1 MRSVCC
7 RARSP
12 RGTIA
17 ELAPALL
24 IGCLVIFFIIG
35 FGFYICGVATAYY
48 ACTLASREG
57 ASGGSRAQI
66 RTAAI
71 TAANR
76 VANSSLGAF
85 VNLKAQGGGAFGDA
99 LDVRF
104 QRVNDDGSATPFAG
118 GAVERGRAYQI
129 VVDSN
134 YQISIPFLGTIPG
147 QASNNNVVDNP
158 ESSLSR

>member
-1 MRSVCC
+1 M
-7 RARSP
+7 
-12 RGTIA
+12 A
-17 ELAPALL
+17 ELAPALI
-24 IGCLVIFFIIG
+24 IGCLVLFFIIG
-35 FGFYICGVATAYY
+35 FGFYICGVATAYF

-71 TAANR
+71 GAGNR
-76 VANSSLGAF
+76 VATSALGAF
-85 VNLKAQGGGAFGDA
+85 VNLRAQGGGTFGDG
-99 LDVRF
+99 LNVRF
-104 QRVNDDGSATPFAG
+104 LQVNDDGSQAPFNG
-118 GAVERGRAYQI
+118 GAVQRGRPYLV